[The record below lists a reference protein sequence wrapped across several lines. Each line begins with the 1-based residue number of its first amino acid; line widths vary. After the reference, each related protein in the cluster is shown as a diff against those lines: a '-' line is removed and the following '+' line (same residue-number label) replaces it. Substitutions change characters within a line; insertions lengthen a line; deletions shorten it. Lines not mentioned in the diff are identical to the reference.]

1 MYCSPLSAVLVS
13 LFSVNCGQP
22 QSEHIKWKNSR
33 DKKFIGFKLNADL
46 SSLMNSHT
54 IMLCPAGDENHSL
67 IQCIHAVCTTCP
79 LVTW

>member
-1 MYCSPLSAVLVS
+1 
-13 LFSVNCGQP
+13 
-22 QSEHIKWKNSR
+22 
-33 DKKFIGFKLNADL
+33 
-46 SSLMNSHT
+46 MNSHT